1 MDEILE
7 QIKQTPLLERID
19 KAIDMISAMCRDGRY
34 PKMSIPVQP
43 TDEDVFITATLR
55 DAKSLIVALDKS
67 LFRECDEWS
76 RERGQS

>member
-19 KAIDMISAMCRDGRY
+19 KAIDMISAMCADGRC

-43 TDEDVFITATLR
+43 TDEDVFIVATLR
-55 DAKSLIVALDKS
+55 DAKASLVALDKS
-67 LFRECDEWS
+67 LFRECGEWS
-76 RERGQS
+76 RKRAQS

>member
-19 KAIDMISAMCRDGRY
+19 KAIDMISAMCRDGRC

-43 TDEDVFITATLR
+43 TDEDVFISETLR

-67 LFRECDEWS
+67 LFQECDEWS
-76 RERGQS
+76 RERAQS

>member
-19 KAIDMISAMCRDGRY
+19 KAIDMISAMCRDGRC

-43 TDEDVFITATLR
+43 TDEDVFISETLR

-67 LFRECDEWS
+67 LFQEADEWS
-76 RERGQS
+76 KERAQS

>member
-7 QIKQTPLLERID
+7 KIKETPLLERID
-19 KAIDMISAMCRDGRY
+19 KAIDMICAMCAEGRY

-43 TDEDVFITATLR
+43 TDEDVFISETLR

-67 LFRECDEWS
+67 LFQEADEWS
-76 RERGQS
+76 KERAQS